1 MVAPEIADIALE
13 GPPKLT
19 RSFRRLWWA
28 AGISASGDGLVVVA
42 IPLLAVSIT
51 RSPLLIAGVTAANRA
66 SAALAALP
74 GGVLAD
80 RVNRRWLMVACN
92 VIAGLMLAGLV
103 AAMSFSRADLPMLYA
118 VSVVLAAS
126 DVIYELAAQAYVPTL
141 VDDRVLPKANSRLQ
155 VMTGSGEQFAGPAV
169 GGVLF
174 SVARRVPFV
183 ADAISFFASA
193 LLVGTTRSPLSGTTW
208 LPSGTAKDA
217 PGRRAPRETS
227 WAEDFRQGFR
237 WFKRERSVQL
247 VAAVVSSVVFA
258 QFMVLGI
265 MVVYGTRTLHL
276 SSTGYGLY
284 FASAS
289 LLGVLTGFWAHQ
301 VTHRLGAGKAIVW
314 GFGLL
319 VASYVGLGFTKS
331 VVLAVFA
338 FGLQDVGTVIANV
351 GAITARQRLIPTH
364 LYGRVVSIHRLAV
377 AGSMPLGALLGG
389 VIAGVA
395 GTSVAFVMAGGLV
408 LAFLAILGP
417 ALQNSLSTLRP

>member
-1 MVAPEIADIALE
+1 M
-13 GPPKLT
+13 
-19 RSFRRLWWA
+19 
-28 AGISASGDGLVVVA
+28 LV
-42 IPLLAVSIT
+42 
-51 RSPLLIAGVTAANRA
+51 
-66 SAALAALP
+66 
-74 GGVLAD
+74 
-80 RVNRRWLMVACN
+80 
-92 VIAGLMLAGLV
+92 GLV
-103 AAMSFSRADLPMLYA
+103 AAMTFGQANLPTLYA

-126 DVIYELAAQAYVPTL
+126 DVVYQLAAQAYVPTL

-155 VMTGSGEQFAGPAV
+155 LMTNSGEQFAGPAV
-169 GGVLF
+169 GGLLF
-174 SVARRVPFV
+174 SVARRIPFV
-183 ADAISFFASA
+183 ADAVSFFASA
-193 LLVGTTRSPLSGTTW
+193 LLVGTTRPTFFGTTR
-208 LPSGTAKDA
+208 LPSDA
-217 PGRRAPRETS
+217 ANDALGQPAPRWAS
-227 WAEDFRQGFR
+227 WADDFRQGLR
-237 WFKRERSVQL
+237 WFKRERPVQL
-247 VAAVVSSVVFA
+247 VAAVVASVVFA
-258 QFMVLGI
+258 QYMVFGI

-289 LLGVLTGFWAHQ
+289 LLGVLTGFWADQ

-331 VVLAVFA
+331 VVVAVFV

-395 GTSVAFVMAGGLV
+395 GTSVAFIMAGGLV
-408 LAFLAILGP
+408 LVFLSILGP
-417 ALQNSLSTLRP
+417 ALQNSLTALARAQG